1 MRYSVVIPAYNERAF
16 LADTLHSLLHQSC
29 PPNQLIVVDDQ
40 STDGTFELAQSF
52 ALENPTVKVL
62 QTQSVGGGHQPG
74 AKVIRAFLV
83 GYAAV
88 DSSADFIV
96 KVDADLIFPTHYFET
111 LKHYFNENPQLGMA
125 GGCAYIE
132 KEGEWVLEKLTDPDH
147 IRGAFKT
154 YRKACYEQIG
164 GLQPQMGWDTVDEM
178 LARYFGWE
186 LKVDMQLHVKHL
198 KPTGASYTQ
207 AARYKQGAAFYALG
221 YGFLLTAMASLKLA
235 SRKGKPLLAKDYI
248 VGFFKA
254 KWSGIPMLVTAD
266 QARFIRKY
274 RYSNLYKKVVATKKK
289 QQ

>member
-1 MRYSVVIPAYNERAF
+1 MRYSVVIPAYNEHAF
-16 LADTLHSLLHQSC
+16 LADTLNSLLGQSC
-29 PPNQLIVVDDQ
+29 PPHQLIVVDDQ
-40 STDGTFELAQSF
+40 STDGTFELAQSL
-52 ALENPTVKVL
+52 ALEHPSVQVY

-74 AKVIRAFLV
+74 AKVIQAFLL

-96 KVDADLIFPTHYFET
+96 KADADLIFPPHYFET
-111 LKHYFNENPQLGMA
+111 LQKYFSEDPKLGMA

-132 KEGEWVLEKLTDPDH
+132 KEGQWVLEKLTDPDH

-186 LKVDMQLHVKHL
+186 LKVDMALHVKHL

-221 YGFLLTAMASLKLA
+221 YGFLLTSMASLKLA
-235 SRKGKPLLAKDYI
+235 SRKGKPLLAKDYVI
-248 VGFFKA
+248 GFFKA
-254 KWSGIPMLVTAD
+254 KWGGVPMLVNAD
-266 QARFIRKY
+266 QARFIRGY
-274 RYSNLYKKVVATKKK
+274 RYKNLWRKVFATKSK